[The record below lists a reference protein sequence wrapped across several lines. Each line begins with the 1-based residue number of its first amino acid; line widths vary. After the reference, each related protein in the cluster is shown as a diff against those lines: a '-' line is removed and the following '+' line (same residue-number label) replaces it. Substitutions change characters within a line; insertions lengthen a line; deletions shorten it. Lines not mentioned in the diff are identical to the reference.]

1 MLHQLT
7 GFIDDD
13 LCQSFT
19 TYALRERLHNFKS
32 YGKEMPDTHGVYKD
46 KFAQACLF
54 FPQGRVQKYFKDD
67 IHPSYAYY
75 IVYEHGHRLTKHVD
89 KNACEITLTI
99 HTGHLYGDSYKGSTW
114 PIFFDDTPIPLNVGD
129 ALMYEQKTHKPVHW
143 RKPFEGIYQVQLLLH
158 YVSGDKDKIPYP
170 VKDLI
175 ETA

>member
-1 MLHQLT
+1 MFQQIEN
-7 GFIDDD
+7 FIDDD

-19 TYALRERLHNFKS
+19 TYALRERLHNFKP
-32 YGKEMPDTHGVYKD
+32 YGKEMPGTHGVYKD

-54 FPQGRVQKYFKDD
+54 NFQNRVQKYFKDD

>member
-1 MLHQLT
+1 MFQQIEN
-7 GFIDDD
+7 FIDDD

-19 TYALRERLHNFKS
+19 TYALRERLHNFKP
-32 YGKEMPDTHGVYKD
+32 YGKEMPGTHGVYKD

-54 FPQGRVQKYFKDD
+54 NFQNRVQKYFKDD

-89 KNACEITLTI
+89 KNACEITITI